1 MTTPTITRSW
11 PRKSL
16 TLLLALAW
24 AAAASSHLHAS
35 TFYATLAS
43 TPVCVATENGWQ
55 CYLPG
60 ILQFLEVIA
69 MVLGA
74 VLVLVVALAVKSY
87 VKNKDDQKHNQ
98 KVGP

>member
-1 MTTPTITRSW
+1 
-11 PRKSL
+11 
-16 TLLLALAW
+16 
-24 AAAASSHLHAS
+24 
-35 TFYATLAS
+35 
-43 TPVCVATENGWQ
+43 
-55 CYLPG
+55 
-60 ILQFLEVIA
+60 